1 MSYEQHLAAE
11 LRYRGL
17 PEDTIAEVLA
27 EVAAHTPP
35 GEDPTEHFG
44 TPSRY
49 AEQYAAELSPG
60 KPRTPR
66 ILGLALVLSL
76 GYAAFAFLAEPLL
89 NFDVTDYIGPIRLW
103 PALVILGLGILASFL
118 TATYRRAPTTSSH

>member
-1 MSYEQHLAAE
+1 MSYEQNLAAA

-35 GEDPTEHFG
+35 GEDPAEHFG
-44 TPSRY
+44 SPSEY
-49 AEQYAAELSPG
+49 AEQYVAELPPR

-66 ILGLALVLSL
+66 ILILALFLSL
-76 GYAAFAFLAEPLL
+76 AYVAFAFGAKPLL

-103 PALVILGLGILASFL
+103 PVLVILGIGIITSFL